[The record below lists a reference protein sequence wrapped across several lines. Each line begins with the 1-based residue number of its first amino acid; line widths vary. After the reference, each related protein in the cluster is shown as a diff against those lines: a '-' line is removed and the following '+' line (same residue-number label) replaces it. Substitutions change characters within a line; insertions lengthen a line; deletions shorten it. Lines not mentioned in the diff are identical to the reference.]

1 MATSPCL
8 MMSDGSFNP
17 RHVHESQRIGWREK
31 SHRKPQWWNLH
42 GKSNGKCGVFSGQI
56 VPTNQSNDIF
66 PICSGFY
73 QHFPM
78 FSEGGPRIFPCFPT
92 FSECFLRFPRVF
104 PCFPSGFLGFS
115 EGFPLGIPSGYGVEL
130 AGAVRQGFGIGAH
143 DLPSCDGE
151 ILGHRTWW
159 ERANHG
165 MIVND
170 DSLWIH
176 PSTFPMEVFG
186 APC

>member
-1 MATSPCL
+1 MFDDVWWFIQPTACPRISADWLKGKKSPETPV
-8 MMSDGSFNP
+8 M
-17 RHVHESQRIGWREK
+17 ESPWKI
-31 SHRKPQWWNLH
+31 QW
-42 GKSNGKCGVFSGQI
+42 KMRSFSGQI